1 MDLTAFHNVL
11 FGFTFDLGPD
21 FELVAEFHLVV
32 LAIARAHGGH
42 AFAIARRH
50 RARDTRCEYQRRTN
64 QQGPKGH
71 GGIFDDL
78 AIHESILRNYGFF
91 CAVSLRLPASLAAA
105 RKASQVCCLRPERK
119 AKAMPQLR

>member
-1 MDLTAFHNVL
+1 MDLTAFHDGI

-21 FELVAEFHLVV
+21 FELVPEFHLMV
-32 LAIARAHGGH
+32 LAIIRAHGGH

-50 RARDTRCEYQRRTN
+50 RARDTRREYQSRTN
-64 QQGPKGH
+64 QQGPKGN
-71 GGIFDDL
+71 GGLFDEM
-78 AIHESILRNYGFF
+78 AIHASVLCNYGFF
-91 CAVSLRLPASLAAA
+91 CAVSLCLPASLAAA